1 MSIAASLELPGEDVQ
16 LKRHN
21 RPDLPFMNASA
32 SDSFKLDRV
41 DHQLLHALVVDGR
54 APFSLLAE
62 VIGTSEQTIARR
74 YRRLHEAGAIRVLVL
89 PVRTEEG
96 LDWMVRI
103 GVRPGEAARLAG
115 ALAERNDVSWVRIM
129 SGGAE
134 VFCISSPSSLAERD
148 ALLLERLARTNV
160 VTSVAAH
167 AIMKVFAGGGIGDW
181 SAFADPLDEAQTA
194 ALRSTAPTPPAHA
207 PASGRTGDARP
218 EDAAL
223 FAQLREDGRA
233 DYVQLAAAAA
243 ITPGRARRRL
253 DALIASGQAY
263 VHTDLA
269 YETLGFPAASNLWLS
284 VAPAELE
291 PVGTRLAELK
301 QTTFVAAVT
310 GATNLA
316 AAIVGPSATELYDL
330 VTKELGAIESI
341 RSAEVSPLIRRVK
354 QAGTVLHGY
363 RFQL

>member
-1 MSIAASLELPGEDVQ
+1 
-16 LKRHN
+16 
-21 RPDLPFMNASA
+21 MNAFV
-32 SDSFKLDRV
+32 SDSFKLDRI
-41 DHQLLHALVVDGR
+41 DNQLLHALVLNGR

-62 VIGTSEQTIARR
+62 VIGTSEPTIARR

-89 PVRTEEG
+89 PVWTEEG

-103 GVRPGEAARLAG
+103 GVQPGAAARLAR
-115 ALAERNDVSWVRIM
+115 ALAERDDVSWVRIM

-167 AIMKVFAGGGIGDW
+167 AIMKVFAGGGVGDW
-181 SAFADPLDEAQTA
+181 SAFADPLDEAQAA
-194 ALRSTAPTPPAHA
+194 ALRSTAPTLAANA
-207 PASGRTGDARP
+207 PASDRAGGIRP

-233 DYVQLAAAAA
+233 DYVQLAAAAG

-253 DALIASGQAY
+253 EALIAGGRAY
-263 VHTDLA
+263 VHTDVA
-269 YETLGFPAASNLWLS
+269 YDTLGFRAASNVWLS
-284 VAPAELE
+284 VAPAALNR
-291 PVGTRLAELK
+291 VGTRLAALE

-310 GATNLA
+310 GPANLA
-316 AAIVGPSATELYDL
+316 AALVGRSATELYDL
-330 VTKELGAIESI
+330 VTDELGAIESI

-354 QAGTVLHGY
+354 QGGTVLHGH
-363 RFQL
+363 RFRL

>member
-1 MSIAASLELPGEDVQ
+1 VHAASLDALTYHVQ
-16 LKRHN
+16 LLRHN
-21 RPDLPFMNASA
+21 RTHLPFMTAFT

-89 PVRTEEG
+89 PVWTEEG

-103 GVRPGEAARLAG
+103 GARPGAAARLAH
-115 ALAERNDVSWVRIM
+115 ALAERDDVSWVRIM

-148 ALLLERLARTNV
+148 ALLLERLARTNL
-160 VTSVAAH
+160 VTTVAAH
-167 AIMKVFAGGGIGDW
+167 AIMKVFAGGGVGDW
-181 SAFADPLDEAQTA
+181 SAFADPLDDAQTA
-194 ALRSTAPTPPAHA
+194 ALRSIEPTLAAHA
-207 PASGRTGDARP
+207 PGSERAGGTRP
-218 EDAAL
+218 EDGAL

-233 DYVQLAAAAA
+233 DYVQLAAAAG

-253 DALIASGQAY
+253 EALIAGGQAY

-269 YETLGFPAASNLWLS
+269 YEALGFPAASNLWLS
-284 VAPAELE
+284 LAPAEIKR
-291 PVGTRLAELK
+291 VGTRLAALK

-310 GATNLA
+310 GPANLA
-316 AAIVGPSATELYDL
+316 AALVGRSPTELYDL
-330 VTKELGAIESI
+330 VTDELGAIESI

-363 RFQL
+363 RFRL